1 MTFFSVIKIDN
12 VGKKPDAGSF
22 NYYQP
27 INMHTK
33 ISSSIIMRIKEFGES
48 DLLINFFT
56 IDHGFLK
63 GVAKGALKSRKRFA
77 NCLDLFC
84 MSNIEYDIKDKN
96 GLHFL
101 HSGKLLQAFP
111 GVRNNFTS
119 LSLASYMVELTESL
133 FPQGICEKEMFELL
147 KKALLILDKGAAS
160 LKPLRVFFE
169 ARAMALGG
177 YEINFDRCC
186 DCKRPYTGQGTAVFN
201 KNKGGIA
208 CLRCQKESEYFPSLD
223 PEMVRD
229 LISLQAGIPSPA
241 WLAKSEKINGHGKV
255 LKLHLN
261 FHLGKNLA
269 TAKYLADY

>member
-1 MTFFSVIKIDN
+1 MPGLLSTISTIHMN
-12 VGKKPDAGSF
+12 
-22 NYYQP
+22 
-27 INMHTK
+27 TK
-33 ISSSIIMRIKEFGES
+33 ISSSIIMRIKKFGES

-56 IDHGFLK
+56 IDQGILK

-111 GVRNNFTS
+111 GLRNNFTS
-119 LSLASYMVELTESL
+119 LSLASYMVELTETL

-147 KKALLILDKGAAS
+147 KKAFLILDKGTAN
-160 LKPLRVFFE
+160 LEPLRIFFE

-177 YEINFDRCC
+177 YEIDFNRCC
-186 DCKRPYTGQGTAVFN
+186 DCKRPYTGQGTAIFN

-223 PEMVRD
+223 PAMVKN
-229 LISLQAGIPSPA
+229 LICLQTGTPSPA
-241 WLAKSEKINGHGKV
+241 WLTKSEKINGQGKV